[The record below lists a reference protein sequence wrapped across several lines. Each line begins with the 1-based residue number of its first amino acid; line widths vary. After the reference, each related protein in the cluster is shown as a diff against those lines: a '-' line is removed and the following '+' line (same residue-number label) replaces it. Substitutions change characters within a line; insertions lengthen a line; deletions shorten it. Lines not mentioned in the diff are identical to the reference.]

1 MLQMHNKITWE
12 DYSMICVKTSLKGK
26 LLFSLLALSAS
37 LFAADLKMATTTS
50 TGDTG
55 LLDVLVP
62 KYKTDTGVD
71 LKWVAVGTGN
81 ALKLGENCDVSVVFV
96 HSPKAEKEYV
106 EKGFGIDRTAVM
118 FNDFVIIGT
127 PEMKAKFAGKNISEV
142 FKIIETE
149 QIKFVSRGD
158 KSGTHDKEKA
168 VWASAIGAVPEKQP
182 WYLEAGQGMIAT
194 INIAAE
200 QKGVT
205 LTDRGT
211 FIKYEANHKGNPP
224 LVIVYEG
231 ADALKNFYSV
241 MAVNPKR
248 CPNADYEGALTF
260 IKWITSD
267 AIQTEIAN
275 FKLLDK
281 QLFYPDFKTRAK

>member
-1 MLQMHNKITWE
+1 MF
-12 DYSMICVKTSLKGK
+12 SVKSSLKGK
-26 LLFSLLALSAS
+26 ILFSLFALSAS

-62 KYKTDTGVD
+62 KYKADTGVD

-96 HSPKAEKEYV
+96 HSPSAEKTYV
-106 EKGFGIDRTAVM
+106 EKGFGVERTPVM

-127 PEMKAKFAGKNISEV
+127 PEMKAKFAGKSIAEV
-142 FKIIETE
+142 FKIIEAE

-168 VWASAIGAVPEKQP
+168 VWVSASGKVPEKQA

-241 MAVNPKR
+241 MAVNPNR
-248 CPNADYEGALTF
+248 CSNADYKGALKF
-260 IKWITSD
+260 IEWITSSK
-267 AIQTEIAN
+267 IQTEIAN

-281 QLFYPDFKTRAK
+281 QLFYPDFKTRAQ

>member
-1 MLQMHNKITWE
+1 MF
-12 DYSMICVKTSLKGK
+12 SVKNRLKGK
-26 LLFSLLALSAS
+26 VIFSLLALSS
-37 LFAADLKMATTTS
+37 LLCAADLKMATTTS

-81 ALKLGENCDVSVVFV
+81 ALKLGENCDVSVLFV
-96 HSPKAEKEYV
+96 HSPSSEKTYM
-106 EKGFGIDRTAVM
+106 EKGFGVERTPVM
-118 FNDFVIIGT
+118 YNDFVLLGT
-127 PEMKAKFAGKNISEV
+127 PEMKAKFAGKSISEA

-158 KSGTHDKEKA
+158 KSGTHDKEKG
-168 VWASAIGAVPEKQP
+168 VWKEALGHTPEKQP

-194 INIAAE
+194 INMAAE

-205 LTDRGT
+205 LADRGT
-211 FIKYEANHKGNPP
+211 YIKYEANHKGNPP

-241 MAVNPKR
+241 IAVNPQR
-248 CPNADYEGALTF
+248 CANTNYKGALQF
-260 IKWITSD
+260 IEWVTSD
-267 AIQTEIAN
+267 KIQTEIAN
-275 FKLLDK
+275 FKLMDK
-281 QLFYPDFKTRAK
+281 QLFYPDFKTRAAN

>member
-1 MLQMHNKITWE
+1 MF
-12 DYSMICVKTSLKGK
+12 SVKNRLSGK
-26 LLFSLLALSAS
+26 VLFSLLALSS
-37 LFAADLKMATTTS
+37 LLCAADLKMATTTS

-62 KYKTDTGVD
+62 KYKADTGVD

-81 ALKLGENCDVSVVFV
+81 ALKLGENCDVSVLFV
-96 HSPKAEKEYV
+96 HSPSSEKTYI
-106 EKGFGIDRTAVM
+106 EKGFGVERTPVM
-118 FNDFVIIGT
+118 YNDFVLIGT
-127 PEMKAKFAGKNISEV
+127 PDMKAKFAGKSLAEA

-158 KSGTHDKEKA
+158 KSGTHDKEKG
-168 VWASAIGAVPEKQP
+168 VWNAALGHTPEKQP

-241 MAVNPKR
+241 IAVNPKR
-248 CPNADYEGALTF
+248 CANTDYKGALQF
-260 IKWITSD
+260 MEWVTSD
-267 AIQTEIAN
+267 KIQTEIAN

-281 QLFYPDFKTRAK
+281 QLFYPDFKTRPRN

>member
-1 MLQMHNKITWE
+1 MFF
-12 DYSMICVKTSLKGK
+12 VKSSLKGK
-26 LLFSLLALSAS
+26 ILFSLFVLSTS

-62 KYKTDTGVD
+62 KYKADTGVD

-106 EKGFGIDRTAVM
+106 DKGFGVERTPVM

-127 PEMKAKFAGKNISEV
+127 PEMKIKFAGKSISEV

-168 VWASAIGAVPEKQP
+168 VWISASGKVPEKQV

-241 MAVNPKR
+241 MAVNPNR
-248 CPNADYEGALTF
+248 CTNADYKGALKF
-260 IKWITSD
+260 IEWISSD
-267 AIQTEIAN
+267 TIQAEIAN
-275 FKLLDK
+275 FKLLNK

>member
-1 MLQMHNKITWE
+1 
-12 DYSMICVKTSLKGK
+12 MISVKSSLRGK
-26 LLFSLLALSAS
+26 MLFSLLALSAS

-96 HSPKAEKEYV
+96 HSPSAEKTYV
-106 EKGFGIDRTAVM
+106 EKGFGVERTPVM
-118 FNDFVIIGT
+118 YNDFVVVGT
-127 PEMKAKFAGKNISEV
+127 PDMKAKFAGKSISEV

-149 QIKFVSRGD
+149 QMKFVSRGD

-168 VWASAIGAVPEKQP
+168 VWVSAAGKVPEKQS

-200 QKGVT
+200 QKGLT

-248 CPNADYEGALTF
+248 CSNVDYKSALTF
-260 IKWITSD
+260 IEWITTD
-267 AIQTEIAN
+267 KIQTEIAN

-281 QLFYPDFKTRAK
+281 QLFYPDFKTRVR

>member
-1 MLQMHNKITWE
+1 MFSIKM
-12 DYSMICVKTSLKGK
+12 SLKGK
-26 LLFSLLALSAS
+26 ILFSLLALSGT
-37 LFAADLKMATTTS
+37 LFAAELKMATTTS

-62 KYKTDTGVD
+62 QYKADTGVD

-96 HSPKAEKEYV
+96 HSPESEKIYV
-106 EKGFGIDRTAVM
+106 EKGFGVERTPVM

-127 PEMKAKFAGKNISEV
+127 PEMKAKFAGKNITEA
-142 FKIIETE
+142 FKLIENE
-149 QIKFVSRGD
+149 KIKFISRGD
-158 KSGTHDKEKA
+158 KSGTHDKEKS
-168 VWASAIGAVPEKQP
+168 VWVSALGKAPEKQA
-182 WYLEAGQGMIAT
+182 WYLEAGQGMIGT

-248 CPNADYEGALTF
+248 CTNADYKGALKF
-260 IKWITSD
+260 IEWITTD
-267 AIQTEIAN
+267 KMQTEIAN

>member
-1 MLQMHNKITWE
+1 MF
-12 DYSMICVKTSLKGK
+12 CVKNHLKAK
-26 LLFSLLALSAS
+26 VLVSLLALSS
-37 LFAADLKMATTTS
+37 LLCAADLKMATTTS

-81 ALKLGENCDVSVVFV
+81 ALKLGENCDVSVLFV
-96 HSPKAEKEYV
+96 HSLKSEKEYID
-106 EKGFGIDRTAVM
+106 KGFGVERTPVM
-118 FNDFVIIGT
+118 YNDFVLVGT
-127 PEMKAKFAGKNISEV
+127 PEMKAKFAGKSISDV
-142 FKIIETE
+142 FKIIEAE
-149 QIKFVSRGD
+149 QMKFVSRGD
-158 KSGTHDKEKA
+158 KSGTHDKEKS
-168 VWASAIGAVPEKQP
+168 VWASAVGKVPEKQA

-205 LTDRGT
+205 LADRGT

-241 MAVNPKR
+241 IAVNPKR
-248 CPNADYEGALTF
+248 CANTDYKGALQF
-260 IKWITSD
+260 MEWITSD
-267 AIQTEIAN
+267 KIQTEIAN

-281 QLFYPDFKTRAK
+281 QLFYPDFKTRAN

>member
-1 MLQMHNKITWE
+1 MF
-12 DYSMICVKTSLKGK
+12 SVKSSLKGK
-26 LLFSLLALSAS
+26 ILFSLFLLSAS
-37 LFAADLKMATTTS
+37 LFAVDLKMATTTS

-62 KYKTDTGVD
+62 KYKADTGVD

-81 ALKLGENCDVSVVFV
+81 ALRLGENCDVSVVFV
-96 HSPKAEKEYV
+96 HSPSAEKTYV
-106 EKGFGIDRTAVM
+106 EKGFGVERTPVM
-118 FNDFVIIGT
+118 YNDFVVVGT
-127 PEMKAKFAGKNISEV
+127 PDMKAKFAGKSIEEA

-149 QIKFVSRGD
+149 KIKFVSRGD
-158 KSGTHDKEKA
+158 KSGTHDKERA
-168 VWASAIGAVPEKQP
+168 VWVSALGKVPEKQA

-211 FIKYEANHKGNPP
+211 FIKYEATHKGNPP
-224 LVIVYEG
+224 LIIVYEG

-241 MAVNPKR
+241 MTVNPNR
-248 CPNADYEGALTF
+248 CPNADYKGALKF
-260 IKWITSD
+260 IEWISSD
-267 AIQTEIAN
+267 TIQAEIAH

-281 QLFYPDFKTRAK
+281 QLFFPDFKTRTK

>member
-1 MLQMHNKITWE
+1 MF
-12 DYSMICVKTSLKGK
+12 SVKNRLKGK
-26 LLFSLLALSAS
+26 VIFSLLALSS
-37 LFAADLKMATTTS
+37 LLCAADLKMATTTS

-62 KYKTDTGVD
+62 QYKADTGVD

-81 ALKLGENCDVSVVFV
+81 ALKLGENCDVSVLFV
-96 HSPKAEKEYV
+96 HSPSSEKTYM
-106 EKGFGIDRTAVM
+106 EKGFGVERTPVM
-118 FNDFVIIGT
+118 YNDFVLLGT
-127 PEMKAKFAGKNISEV
+127 PEMKAKFAGKSISEA

-158 KSGTHDKEKA
+158 KSGTHDKEKG
-168 VWASAIGAVPEKQP
+168 VWKEALGHTPEKQP

-194 INIAAE
+194 INMAAE

-205 LTDRGT
+205 LADRGT
-211 FIKYEANHKGNPP
+211 YIKYEANHKGNPP

-241 MAVNPKR
+241 IAVNPQR
-248 CPNADYEGALTF
+248 CPNTDYKGALKF
-260 IKWITSD
+260 IEWVTSD
-267 AIQTEIAN
+267 KIQTEIAN
-275 FKLLDK
+275 FTLMDK
-281 QLFYPDFKTRAK
+281 QLFYPDFKTRAKN

>member
-1 MLQMHNKITWE
+1 MFSIKM
-12 DYSMICVKTSLKGK
+12 SLKGK
-26 LLFSLLALSAS
+26 ILFSLLALSS
-37 LFAADLKMATTTS
+37 TLFAAELKMATTTS

-62 KYKTDTGVD
+62 QYKADTGVD

-96 HSPKAEKEYV
+96 HSPSAEKTYV
-106 EKGFGIDRTAVM
+106 EKGFGVERTPVM

-127 PEMKAKFAGKNISEV
+127 PEMKAKFAGKNITEA
-142 FKIIETE
+142 FKLIENE
-149 QIKFVSRGD
+149 KIKFISRGD
-158 KSGTHDKEKA
+158 KSGTHDKEKS
-168 VWASAIGAVPEKQP
+168 VWVSALGKAPEKQA
-182 WYLEAGQGMIAT
+182 WYLEAGQGMIGT

-248 CPNADYEGALTF
+248 CTNADYKGALKF
-260 IKWITSD
+260 IEWITTD
-267 AIQTEIAN
+267 KMQTEIAN

>member
-1 MLQMHNKITWE
+1 MF
-12 DYSMICVKTSLKGK
+12 SVKNRLKGK
-26 LLFSLLALSAS
+26 VLFSILALSS
-37 LFAADLKMATTTS
+37 LLGAADLKMATTTS

-62 KYKTDTGVD
+62 KYKADTGVD

-96 HSPKAEKEYV
+96 HSPKAEQEYV
-106 EKGFGIDRTAVM
+106 EKGFGVERTPVM
-118 FNDFVIIGT
+118 FNDFVVIGT
-127 PEMKAKFAGKNISEV
+127 PEMKTKFAGKNITEV
-142 FKIIETE
+142 FKIIEAE
-149 QIKFVSRGD
+149 KIKFVSRGD
-158 KSGTHDKEKA
+158 KSGTHNKEKSL
-168 VWASAIGAVPEKQP
+168 WAKATGKTPEKQV

-248 CPNADYEGALTF
+248 CSNADYKGALTF
-260 IKWITSD
+260 IEWITSEK
-267 AIQTEIAN
+267 IQTEIAN
-275 FKLLDK
+275 FKLMDK
-281 QLFYPDFKTRAK
+281 QLFYPDFKTRPRN

>member
-1 MLQMHNKITWE
+1 MF
-12 DYSMICVKTSLKGK
+12 SVKTSLKGK
-26 LLFSLLALSAS
+26 LLFSLLALSS
-37 LFAADLKMATTTS
+37 VLFAADLKMATTTS

-62 KYKTDTGVD
+62 KYKADTGVD

-96 HSPKAEKEYV
+96 HSPSAEKTYV
-106 EKGFGIDRTAVM
+106 EKGFGVERTPVM
-118 FNDFVIIGT
+118 YNDFVLIGT
-127 PEMKAKFAGKNISEV
+127 PEMKAKFAGKNIAEA

-149 QIKFVSRGD
+149 KIKFVSRGD
-158 KSGTHDKEKA
+158 KSGTHDKEKS
-168 VWASAIGAVPEKQP
+168 VWTTALGKVPEKQP

-211 FIKYEANHKGNPP
+211 YIKYEATHKGNPP
-224 LVIVYEG
+224 LVIVYES

-248 CPNADYEGALTF
+248 CSNADYKGALTF
-260 IKWITSD
+260 IEWITTD
-267 AIQTEIAN
+267 KIQTEIAQ

-281 QLFYPDFKTRAK
+281 QLFYPDFKTRTR

>member
-1 MLQMHNKITWE
+1 MF
-12 DYSMICVKTSLKGK
+12 SVKMSLKGK
-26 LLFSLLALSAS
+26 ILFSLLALGSA
-37 LFAADLKMATTTS
+37 LFAAELKMATTTS

-62 KYKTDTGVD
+62 QYKADTSVD

-96 HSPKAEKEYV
+96 HSPSAEKTYV
-106 EKGFGIDRTAVM
+106 EKGFGVERTPVM
-118 FNDFVIIGT
+118 FNDFVILGT
-127 PEMKAKFAGKNISEV
+127 PEMKAKFAGKNIAEAFKLIESE
-142 FKIIETE
+142 K
-149 QIKFVSRGD
+149 IKFVSRGD
-158 KSGTHDKEKA
+158 KSGTHDKEKS
-168 VWASAIGAVPEKQP
+168 VWVSALGQAPEKQA

-205 LTDRGT
+205 LSDRGT

-248 CPNADYEGALTF
+248 CTNADYKGALKF
-260 IKWITSD
+260 IEWITSD
-267 AIQTEIAN
+267 KMQTQIAN

>member
-1 MLQMHNKITWE
+1 MF
-12 DYSMICVKTSLKGK
+12 SVKNRLKGK
-26 LLFSLLALSAS
+26 VLFSLLALSS
-37 LFAADLKMATTTS
+37 LMCAADLKMATTTS

-62 KYKTDTGVD
+62 KYKADTGVD

-81 ALKLGENCDVSVVFV
+81 ALKLGENCDVSVLFV
-96 HSPKAEKEYV
+96 HSPSSEKTYM
-106 EKGFGIDRTAVM
+106 EKGFGVERTPVM
-118 FNDFVIIGT
+118 FNDFVLIGT
-127 PEMKAKFAGKNISEV
+127 PDMKAKFAGKSLAEA

-158 KSGTHDKEKA
+158 KSGTHDKEKG
-168 VWASAIGAVPEKQP
+168 VWTSALGKVPEKQP

-211 FIKYEANHKGNPP
+211 YIKYEANYKGNPP

-241 MAVNPKR
+241 IAVNPGR
-248 CPNADYEGALTF
+248 CANTNYKGALQF
-260 IKWITSD
+260 IEWITTD
-267 AIQTEIAN
+267 KIQTEIAN
-275 FKLLDK
+275 FTLLDK
-281 QLFYPDFKTRAK
+281 QLFYPDFKTRAKN

>member
-1 MLQMHNKITWE
+1 MF
-12 DYSMICVKTSLKGK
+12 SVKTSLKGK
-26 LLFSLLALSAS
+26 ILFSLLALSGA
-37 LFAADLKMATTTS
+37 LFAAELKMATTTS

-62 KYKTDTGVD
+62 KYKADTGVY

-96 HSPKAEKEYV
+96 HSPSAEKTYV
-106 EKGFGIDRTAVM
+106 EKGFGVDRTPVM

-127 PEMKAKFAGKNISEV
+127 PEMKAKFAGKNITEA
-142 FKIIETE
+142 FKLIENE
-149 QIKFVSRGD
+149 KIKFVSRGD
-158 KSGTHDKEKA
+158 KSGTHDKERS
-168 VWASAIGAVPEKQP
+168 VWVSALGQAPEKQA

-248 CPNADYEGALTF
+248 CANADYKGALKF
-260 IKWITSD
+260 IEWITTD
-267 AIQTEIAN
+267 KMQTEIAN

>member
-1 MLQMHNKITWE
+1 MF
-12 DYSMICVKTSLKGK
+12 SVKNRLKGK
-26 LLFSLLALSAS
+26 VILSLLALSS
-37 LFAADLKMATTTS
+37 LLCAADLKMATTTS

-62 KYKTDTGVD
+62 QYKADTGVD

-81 ALKLGENCDVSVVFV
+81 ALKLGENCDVSVLFV
-96 HSPKAEKEYV
+96 HSPSSEKAYM
-106 EKGFGIDRTAVM
+106 EKGFGVERTPVM
-118 FNDFVIIGT
+118 YNDFVVIGT
-127 PEMKAKFAGKNISEV
+127 PDMKAKFAGKSISEV

-149 QIKFVSRGD
+149 KIKFVSRGD
-158 KSGTHDKEKA
+158 KSGTHDKEKGVWKEA
-168 VWASAIGAVPEKQP
+168 VGHTPEKQP

-211 FIKYEANHKGNPP
+211 YIKYEANHKGNPP

-241 MAVNPKR
+241 IAVNPQR
-248 CPNADYEGALTF
+248 CANTDYKGALQF
-260 IKWITSD
+260 IEWVTSD
-267 AIQTEIAN
+267 KIQTEIAN
-275 FKLLDK
+275 FTLMDK
-281 QLFYPDFKTRAK
+281 QLFYPDFKTRAKN

>member
-1 MLQMHNKITWE
+1 MF
-12 DYSMICVKTSLKGK
+12 SVKTSLKGK
-26 LLFSLLALSAS
+26 LLFSLLALSS
-37 LFAADLKMATTTS
+37 VLFAAELKMATTTS

-62 KYKTDTGVD
+62 KYKADTGVD

-96 HSPKAEKEYV
+96 HSPSAEKTYV
-106 EKGFGIDRTAVM
+106 EKGFGVERTPVM
-118 FNDFVIIGT
+118 YNDFVLIGT
-127 PEMKAKFAGKNISEV
+127 PEMKAKFAGKNIAEA

-149 QIKFVSRGD
+149 KIKFVSRGD
-158 KSGTHDKEKA
+158 KSGTHDKEKS
-168 VWASAIGAVPEKQP
+168 VWTTALGKVPEKQP

-211 FIKYEANHKGNPP
+211 FIKYEATHKGNPP

-248 CPNADYEGALTF
+248 CSNADYKGALTF
-260 IKWITSD
+260 IEWITTD
-267 AIQTEIAN
+267 KIQTEIAN

-281 QLFYPDFKTRAK
+281 QLFYPDFKKR

>member
-1 MLQMHNKITWE
+1 MF
-12 DYSMICVKTSLKGK
+12 SVKNRLKGK
-26 LLFSLLALSAS
+26 VLFSLLALSS
-37 LFAADLKMATTTS
+37 LLCAADLKMATTTS

-62 KYKTDTGVD
+62 KYKADTGVD

-81 ALKLGENCDVSVVFV
+81 ALKLGENCDVSVLFV
-96 HSPKAEKEYV
+96 HSPSSEKTYM
-106 EKGFGIDRTAVM
+106 EKGFGVERTPVM
-118 FNDFVIIGT
+118 FNDFVVVGT
-127 PEMKAKFAGKNISEV
+127 PDMKAKFAGKSISEV

-149 QIKFVSRGD
+149 KIKFVSRGD
-158 KSGTHDKEKA
+158 KSGTHDKEKG
-168 VWASAIGAVPEKQP
+168 VWNTALGHVPEKQS

-211 FIKYEANHKGNPP
+211 YIKYEANHKGNPP

-241 MAVNPKR
+241 IAVNPQR
-248 CPNADYEGALTF
+248 CANTNYKGALQF
-260 IKWITSD
+260 IEWITTD
-267 AIQTEIAN
+267 KIQTEIAN

-281 QLFYPDFKTRAK
+281 QLFYPDFKTRARN

>member
-1 MLQMHNKITWE
+1 MF
-12 DYSMICVKTSLKGK
+12 SVKTSLKGK
-26 LLFSLLALSAS
+26 LLFSLLALSS
-37 LFAADLKMATTTS
+37 VLFAAELKMATTTS

-62 KYKTDTGVD
+62 KYKADTGVD

-96 HSPKAEKEYV
+96 HSPSAEKTYV
-106 EKGFGIDRTAVM
+106 EKGFGVERTPVM
-118 FNDFVIIGT
+118 YNDFVLIGT
-127 PEMKAKFAGKNISEV
+127 PEMKAKFAGKNIAEA

-149 QIKFVSRGD
+149 KIKFVSRGD
-158 KSGTHDKEKA
+158 KSGTHDKEKS
-168 VWASAIGAVPEKQP
+168 VWTTALGKVPEKQP

-211 FIKYEANHKGNPP
+211 YIKYEATHKGNPP

-248 CPNADYEGALTF
+248 CSNADYKGALTF
-260 IKWITSD
+260 IEWITTD
-267 AIQTEIAN
+267 KIQTEIAQ

-281 QLFYPDFKTRAK
+281 QLFYPDFKTRVR

>member
-1 MLQMHNKITWE
+1 MF
-12 DYSMICVKTSLKGK
+12 SVKSSLKGK
-26 LLFSLLALSAS
+26 ILFSLFALNAS

-62 KYKTDTGVD
+62 KYKADTGVD

-96 HSPKAEKEYV
+96 HSPSAEKTYV
-106 EKGFGIDRTAVM
+106 EKGFGVERTPVM
-118 FNDFVIIGT
+118 YNDFVVVGT
-127 PEMKAKFAGKNISEV
+127 PDMKAKFAGKSISEV
-142 FKIIETE
+142 FTIIETE
-149 QIKFVSRGD
+149 KMKFVSRGD

-168 VWASAIGAVPEKQP
+168 VWLSALGKVPEKQA

-224 LVIVYEG
+224 MVIVYEG

-248 CPNADYEGALTF
+248 CTNADYKGALKF
-260 IKWITSD
+260 IEWISSD
-267 AIQTEIAN
+267 TIQAEIAN
-275 FKLLDK
+275 FKLLNK

>member
-1 MLQMHNKITWE
+1 MF
-12 DYSMICVKTSLKGK
+12 CVKNHLKAK
-26 LLFSLLALSAS
+26 VLVSLLALSS
-37 LFAADLKMATTTS
+37 LLCAADLKMATTTS

-81 ALKLGENCDVSVVFV
+81 ALKLGENCDVSVLFV
-96 HSPKAEKEYV
+96 HSPKSEKEYID
-106 EKGFGIDRTAVM
+106 KGFGVERTPVM
-118 FNDFVIIGT
+118 YNDFVLVGT
-127 PEMKAKFAGKNISEV
+127 PEMKAKFAGKSISDV
-142 FKIIETE
+142 FKIIEAE
-149 QIKFVSRGD
+149 QMKFVSRGD
-158 KSGTHDKEKA
+158 KSGTHDKEKS
-168 VWASAIGAVPEKQP
+168 VWASAVGKVPEKQA

-205 LTDRGT
+205 LADRGT

-224 LVIVYEG
+224 LVIVYER

-241 MAVNPKR
+241 IAVNPKR
-248 CPNADYEGALTF
+248 CANTDYKGALQF
-260 IKWITSD
+260 MEWITSD
-267 AIQTEIAN
+267 KIQTEIAN

-281 QLFYPDFKTRAK
+281 QLFYPDFKTRAN

>member
-1 MLQMHNKITWE
+1 MF
-12 DYSMICVKTSLKGK
+12 SVKNCLKGK
-26 LLFSLLALSAS
+26 VLFSLLALSS
-37 LFAADLKMATTTS
+37 LLGAADLKMATTTS

-62 KYKTDTGVD
+62 KYKADTGVD

-81 ALKLGENCDVSVVFV
+81 ALKLGENCDVSVLFV
-96 HSPKAEKEYV
+96 HSPSSEKPYI
-106 EKGFGIDRTAVM
+106 EKGFGVERTPVM
-118 FNDFVIIGT
+118 YNDFVIVGT
-127 PEMKAKFAGKNISEV
+127 PEMKAKFAGKSITEV

-168 VWASAIGAVPEKQP
+168 VWTSAAGKVPEKAS

-241 MAVNPKR
+241 IAVNPKR
-248 CPNADYEGALTF
+248 CPNTNYKGALQF
-260 IKWITSD
+260 MEWVTSD
-267 AIQTEIAN
+267 KIQTEIAN

-281 QLFYPDFKTRAK
+281 QLFYPDFKTRSAE